1 MNSLSGGVC
10 LYRSQLTQRYAS
22 KPARSRRSATRASGT
37 RRGATRASGTRRGAS
52 RASGTRR
59 GASRARGSRRGA
71 TRASARTS
79 GTHLFPGLFGAA
91 ARGGGEKEIQGK
103 KIGLFWL
110 SSTSKHSHNKSSS
123 RTKHT

>member
-37 RRGATRASGTRRGAS
+37 RRGATRASGTRRGAT

-59 GASRARGSRRGA
+59 SA
-71 TRASARTS
+71 TRARTS

-91 ARGGGEKEIQGK
+91 ARGGGEKEIQDNK
-103 KIGLFWL
+103 LGLFWL

>member
-22 KPARSRRSATRASGT
+22 KPARSRRSAT
-37 RRGATRASGTRRGAS
+37 GATRASGT
-52 RASGTRR
+52 
-59 GASRARGSRRGA
+59 RRGA

-91 ARGGGEKEIQGK
+91 ARGGGEKEIQD
-103 KIGLFWL
+103 
-110 SSTSKHSHNKSSS
+110 NKLG
-123 RTKHT
+123 